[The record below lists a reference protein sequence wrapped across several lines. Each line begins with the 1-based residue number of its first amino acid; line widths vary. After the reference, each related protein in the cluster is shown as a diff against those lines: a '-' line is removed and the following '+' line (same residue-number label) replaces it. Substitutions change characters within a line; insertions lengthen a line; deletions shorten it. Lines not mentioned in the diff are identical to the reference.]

1 MYKFRKTKI
10 VKALSV
16 ATGLVVGLTMVANS
30 VSAMTMTL
38 EEAEAKIAELSA
50 MIAAMQAAQQT
61 TPVTPVATGYTFSR
75 NLKKGDTGADVL
87 ELQKLLNTNVA
98 TQVAATGVGSAGE
111 ETEYFGSLTKAAVVN
126 FQDLYADEVL
136 TPIGL
141 TTGTG
146 YVGTMTLAKL
156 NALSV
161 ADEPIDD
168 WYTPDE
174 STDDWFTPIDEPIDD
189 LTGPV
194 TVSLADSNPVGAAL
208 VALQAGAKIADF
220 KFSGTGTITSVTLKQ
235 SGFSTQDALTN
246 VYLYDGATRLTDGYT
261 FNSAG
266 NLVMNNLN
274 IAVAGERVISVKA
287 DVVDSVTAHHSTIV
301 ISLVGYTADG
311 VAETTQ
317 VNGNMVQFVAG
328 SLAGVTL
335 TMNTVTGTPTVNAG
349 TMNYTIWGNSITV
362 STRSVNLGGAIFKII
377 GSAPGTSFENVRLMI
392 DGVQAGEAT
401 TVDATGNVVFAFSA
415 TPIALATGS
424 HTVELR
430 ADIVGGSNRSFYV
443 SLGSAGDIVLADTQ
457 YSGSNTSISSDTFI
471 AANYNSVVINIG
483 AGTISL
489 TKDTT
494 FDASTNVTS
503 GASNIAIAK
512 YKIKAYGED
521 MKVKQVI
528 VTLTETATVT
538 PNNSGLNNVGVYVN
552 GGQVGSSQNLA
563 PTVASLTY
571 NLGSALI
578 IPAGTEVVIEVR
590 TDLTRN
596 DNGLVFLGAIAT
608 ALTVP
613 ASQAQGMSSQSL
625 NDTASVGGTT
635 SVTSSAV
642 SATVAKSLSVSDQTV
657 SGNTTNKLIG
667 EYVIQAGTTEGVRV
681 TNLAVAFMGNQL
693 LAGTGAIETTDI
705 ANLTIAIDGGATM
718 TPVNPS
724 ATNNFSVDFT
734 VAKGTSK
741 TVRVYADITAATDTE
756 TITTTLTATARG
768 AVSNTAI
775 SLSAITGQTMT
786 VGSGSLAALTIVSS
800 TETAA
805 QYLIGGTS
813 ARKIITYNITSTG
826 GDSTIQEMTFDIGAS
841 VTGAITSIQ
850 VAGNQ
855 GGTSCS
861 ASMIGT
867 SVTLTG
873 CAISVPMGYAGT
885 ALTVTANL
893 GTVGMGGIE
902 SNASAFMD
910 IVSIKYTNGVTSV
923 TALADGTDL
932 ADVATSST
940 MKLVASVPTFTLTT
954 AGGTLTNGEVKVG
967 TVNITANAG
976 GNVNLNIL
984 PVSVTISGGAT
995 LAASTTVDV
1004 LVLKEGSTVISTTDD
1019 IITDGVTSATATVT
1033 LDNDF
1038 VVSAGTTRT
1047 LDIYAYFSTVAGG
1060 DDSAQISLAA
1070 ASTLDWDD
1078 ISGNGT
1084 GLTGTLISTYPTNA
1098 VTIND

>member
-10 VKALSV
+10 AKALSV

-30 VSAMTMTL
+30 VSAMTL

-75 NLKKGDTGADVL
+75 NLKKGNTGADVL

-98 TQVAATGVGSAGE
+98 TQVATTGNGSPGN
-111 ETEYFGSLTKAAVVN
+111 ETEYFGSMTKAAVVK
-126 FQDLYADEVL
+126 FQNLYADEVL
-136 TPIGL
+136 SPIGL
-141 TTGTG
+141 TAGTG

-156 NALSV
+156 NALSTV
-161 ADEPIDD
+161 PSDIWDD
-168 WYTPDE
+168 TWEDTTWEDTTGE
-174 STDDWFTPIDEPIDD
+174 DTTSTTSDIS
-189 LTGPV
+189 TGPV
-194 TVSLADSNPVGAAL
+194 TVSLADSSPVGAAL

-287 DVVDSVTAHHSTIV
+287 DVVSGVVSNHSTIV
-301 ISLVGYTADG
+301 VSLVGYTSDG

-317 VNGNMVQFVAG
+317 VDSNVVQFVAG
-328 SLAGVTL
+328 SLAGIAL
-335 TMNTVTGTPTVNAG
+335 AGANTVGTPTVNAG
-349 TMNYTIWGNSITV
+349 TMNYTVWGNSITV
-362 STRSVNLGGAIFKII
+362 ATRSVNLGGAIFKVI
-377 GSAPGTSFENVRLMI
+377 GSAPGTSLENVRLMI
-392 DGVQAGEAT
+392 DGVQAGEAA
-401 TVDATGNVVFAFSA
+401 TVDTSGNVVFSFSA
-415 TPIALATGS
+415 TPVALATGS

-443 SLGSAGDIVLADTQ
+443 SLGSAGDLVLADTQ
-457 YSGSNTSISSDTFI
+457 YFGSNVSISSGYV
-471 AANYNSVVINIG
+471 AANYNSGVITIG

-494 FDASTNVTS
+494 FDTSTNVTS
-503 GASNIAIAK
+503 GASNITIAK

-521 MKVKQVI
+521 MKVKQVT
-528 VTLTETATVT
+528 VTLTEDGDT
-538 PNNSGLNNVGVYVN
+538 GLNNVGVYVG

-563 PTVASLTY
+563 AGIASLPY

-578 IPAGTEVVIEVR
+578 IPAGTEVVVEIR
-590 TDLTRN
+590 TDL
-596 DNGLVFLGAIAT
+596 IT
-608 ALTVP
+608 AAGTAFTGSIVTDMTVP
-613 ASQAQGMSSQSL
+613 TSQAQGMSSQSL
-625 NDTASVGGTT
+625 TQAGSAGTT
-635 SVTSSAV
+635 AVTSSAV
-642 SATVAKSLSVSDQTV
+642 TATVAKSLSVANQTV

-681 TNLAVAFMGNQL
+681 TNLAVGIVTG
-693 LAGTGAIETTDI
+693 AGTEIEITDI
-705 ANLTIAIDGGATM
+705 ANLTVSVDGGANM
-718 TPVNPS
+718 VPVNPS

-756 TITTTLTATARG
+756 TIVTTLTATARG

-775 SLSAITGQTMT
+775 SSGVGPITGQTMT
-786 VGSGSLAALTIVSS
+786 VGSGVLTTLTVVSS
-800 TETAA
+800 ADTAA
-805 QYLIGGTS
+805 QYVLGGTS
-813 ARKIITYNITSTG
+813 AQKMINYNVTSTG

-841 VTGAITSIQ
+841 VVGAITNIQ
-850 VAGNQ
+850 VAGNN

-861 ASMIGT
+861 APVVT
-867 SVTLTG
+867 NTVTLTG
-873 CAISVPMGYAGT
+873 CAINVPLGYAGT
-885 ALTVTANL
+885 ALTVTVTL
-893 GTVGMGGIE
+893 GTVGMGGI
-902 SNASAFMD
+902 ASDANAFMD
-910 IVSIKYTNGVTSV
+910 ISTIKYTNGVTSV
-923 TALADGTDL
+923 TVNADGTPAPNL

-940 MKLVASVPTFTLTT
+940 MKLVASVPTFTLATSVS
-954 AGGTLTNGEVKVG
+954 TLTNGEVKVG
-967 TVNITANAG
+967 TVSITANAA
-976 GNVNLNIL
+976 GNINLNIL
-984 PVSVTISGGAT
+984 PVSVTVSGGA
-995 LAASTTVDV
+995 LLNGSTTEHVNAI
-1004 LVLKEGSTVISTTDD
+1004 VLKEGSMVIATTDNVT
-1019 IITDGVTSATATVT
+1019 TDVATAAALVT
-1033 LDNDF
+1033 LTNDF

-1047 LDIYAYFSTVAGG
+1047 FDIYAYFKTVTGG
-1060 DDSAQISLAA
+1060 DDSAQISLADA
-1070 ASTLDWDD
+1070 ADLNWDD
-1078 ISGNGT
+1078 VSGNGT

-1098 VTIND
+1098 VTVND

>member
-10 VKALSV
+10 AKALSV

-30 VSAMTMTL
+30 VSAMTL

-75 NLKKGDTGADVL
+75 NLKKGNTGADVL

-98 TQVAATGVGSAGE
+98 TQVATTGNGSPGN
-111 ETEYFGSLTKAAVVN
+111 ETEYFGSMTKAAVVK
-126 FQDLYADEVL
+126 FQNLYADEVL
-136 TPIGL
+136 SPIGL
-141 TTGTG
+141 TAGTG

-156 NALSV
+156 NALSTV
-161 ADEPIDD
+161 PSDIWDD
-168 WYTPDE
+168 TWEDTTWEDTTGE
-174 STDDWFTPIDEPIDD
+174 DTTSTTSDIA
-189 LTGPV
+189 TGPV
-194 TVSLADSNPVGAAL
+194 TVSLADSSPVGAAL

-287 DVVDSVTAHHSTIV
+287 DVVGSVTGSHSTIAV
-301 ISLVGYTADG
+301 SLVGYTADG

-328 SLAGVTL
+328 SLADVTL
-335 TMNTVTGTPTVNAG
+335 AVPNTVGTPTVNAG
-349 TMNYTIWGNSITV
+349 TMNYTIWGNSLAV

-377 GSAPGTSFENVRLMI
+377 GSAPGTSLENVRLMI
-392 DGVQAGEAT
+392 DGVQAGEAA
-401 TVDATGNVVFAFSA
+401 TVDTSGNVVFSFSA

-443 SLGSAGDIVLADTQ
+443 SLGSAGDLVLADTQ
-457 YSGSNTSISSDTFI
+457 YSGANVSISSGYV
-471 AANYNSVVINIG
+471 AANYNSGVITIG

-521 MKVKQVI
+521 MKVKQVT
-528 VTLTETATVT
+528 VTLTETGPGDT
-538 PNNSGLNNVGVYVN
+538 GLNNVGVYAG

-563 PTVASLTY
+563 AGAASLTY

-578 IPAGTEVVIEVR
+578 IPAGTEVVVEIR
-590 TDLTRN
+590 TDLITAA
-596 DNGLVFLGAIAT
+596 GTAFTGAIAT
-608 ALTVP
+608 DIIVP
-613 ASQAQGMSSQSL
+613 TSQAQGMSSQSL
-625 NDTASVGGTT
+625 TQAGSPGTT

-642 SATVAKSLSVSDQTV
+642 TATVAKSLSVANQTV

-681 TNLAVAFMGNQL
+681 TNLAVAF
-693 LAGTGAIETTDI
+693 TGAQGTATTSAIEITDI
-705 ANLTIAIDGGATM
+705 ANLTVSVDGGTQMA
-718 TPVNPS
+718 PVNPS

-734 VAKGTSK
+734 VAKGTTK

-768 AVSNTAI
+768 AVSNTTI
-775 SLSAITGQTMT
+775 SLSAVTGQTMT
-786 VGSGSLAALTIVSS
+786 VGSGALAVLSVVSS
-800 TETAA
+800 ADTAA
-805 QYLIGGTS
+805 QYLVGATS
-813 ARKIITYNITSTG
+813 AQKIITYNVTSTG
-826 GDSTIQEMTFDIGAS
+826 GDSTIQEMTFDITGS
-841 VTGAITSIQ
+841 LTGAITSIQ

-855 GGTSCS
+855 GGTPCS
-861 ASMIGT
+861 APVVGT
-867 SVTLTG
+867 SSVPLTG
-873 CAISVPMGYAGT
+873 CAIKVPLGYAGT

-893 GTVGMGGIE
+893 GTVGMGGIA
-902 SNASAFMD
+902 SNASALMD
-910 IVSIKYTNGVTSV
+910 ISTIKYTNGVTSV
-923 TALADGTDL
+923 TVNADGTLAPNL

-940 MKLVASVPTFTLTT
+940 MKLVASVPTFTLATSVS
-954 AGGTLTNGEVKVG
+954 TLTNGEVKVG
-967 TVNITANAG
+967 TVSITANAA
-976 GNVNLNIL
+976 GNINLNIL
-984 PVSVTISGGAT
+984 PVSVTVSGGA
-995 LAASTTVDV
+995 LLNGSTTEHVNAI
-1004 LVLKEGSTVISTTDD
+1004 VLKEGSMVIATTDNVT
-1019 IITDGVTSATATVT
+1019 TDVATAAALVT
-1033 LDNDF
+1033 LTNDF

-1047 LDIYAYFSTVAGG
+1047 FDIYAYFKTVTGG
-1060 DDSAQISLAA
+1060 DDSAQISLADA
-1070 ASTLDWDD
+1070 ADLNWDD
-1078 ISGNGT
+1078 VSGNGT

-1098 VTIND
+1098 VTVND